1 MSNHINLDSKDLPL
15 AAAAWQTP
23 RIILS
28 VVTAAIAG
36 LTFLIVFGTAALH
49 LSQKSPIFNRNAEM
63 RNQYYNKCLL
73 LFVERGVPA
82 SSQQAH
88 LNCTV
93 NADAYRAQLDSRSR

>member
-23 RIILS
+23 NIIFA
-28 VVTAAIAG
+28 VVTAALAG
-36 LTFLIVFGTAALH
+36 FTFLIVFGTAALH
-49 LSQKSPIFNRNAEM
+49 LSQKSPIFNRNAEL
-63 RNQYYNKCLL
+63 RNQYYKKCLL
-73 LFVERGVPA
+73 HFVERGIPA